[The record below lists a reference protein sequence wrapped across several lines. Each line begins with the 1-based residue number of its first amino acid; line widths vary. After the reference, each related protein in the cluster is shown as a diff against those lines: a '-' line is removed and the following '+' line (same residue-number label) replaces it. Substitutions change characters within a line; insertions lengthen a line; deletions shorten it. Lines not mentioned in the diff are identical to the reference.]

1 MLRILNR
8 LVAGGKESDAE
19 VVPSDTREDGS
30 ADRATELD
38 AHVKFGPFGEMVR
51 DSDTA
56 RGGAAAPVGS
66 GLEGHRSDV
75 GGRESGGLESLA

>member
-1 MLRILNR
+1 MLRILNGR
-8 LVAGGKESDAE
+8 VAGGKESDT

-30 ADRATELD
+30 ADRAMELD

-66 GLEGHRSDV
+66 GSEGNRSDV
-75 GGRESGGLESLA
+75 GGRESGGLERLA